1 MRRIRKRYRVLLL
14 SAIVGALI
22 VPVGY
27 ALSSDSAPPRS
38 LAQLGAR
45 QSTAAAVVA
54 APVMAHA
61 GTRAAA
67 SPAATDVHTVPD
79 AAKLLLV
86 GTSLFGLAA
95 AVRKAR

>member
-1 MRRIRKRYRVLLL
+1 MATAITTAPAISRRVCARTRVVL
-14 SAIVGALI
+14 SRALAI
-22 VPVGY
+22 
-27 ALSSDSAPPRS
+27 
-38 LAQLGAR
+38 AR
-45 QSTAAAVVA
+45 VAAHCLKFLDCKANGRPDVA